1 MNHQQPLVSVISPAY
16 NHEKFIADCIE
27 SVLAQTYSNWE
38 MIIIDDGS
46 TDSTYSIA
54 CSYALR
60 DTRIRPFTQ
69 DNIGIFRLGESYN
82 FALGKSTGKYVA
94 VLECD
99 DVWMPDKLQIQVEE
113 LEKKSEC
120 ILSWG
125 QAYLSSIDL
134 SYNYYLA
141 PRNDTDEPL
150 FYNKPAG
157 IFLKKF
163 IYSTL
168 IPALTLVIRRDA
180 LIETGGFIQ
189 GFNLPLVDIPTT
201 LELLMKGEFA
211 YIPRPLGKWRIYPN
225 QVTKTYTGQMTTSYY
240 ALILSFMERFPGAFR
255 EHGLTRKII
264 DDHFRNRLVISYSR
278 SGRYK
283 LIRRDFKGARRDYIH
298 SITHYGCA
306 QPVWKL
312 RSAVGLFF
320 SFLHMDIEWL
330 ARLIGNESYKK
341 GYTRPSPEKRVEND
355 K

>member
-1 MNHQQPLVSVISPAY
+1 MNFPQPLVSIISPTY
-16 NHEKFIADCIE
+16 NHEKFISDCIE

-46 TDSTYSIA
+46 SDSTYSIA
-54 CSYALR
+54 CTFASK
-60 DTRIRPFTQ
+60 DNRIKPFTQ
-69 DNIGIFRLGESYN
+69 KNIGIFRLGESYN
-82 FALGKSTGKYVA
+82 FALKQCSGKYVA

-99 DVWMPDKLQIQVEE
+99 DVWMPEKLKIQIDDMEQ
-113 LEKKSEC
+113 KPHC

-141 PRNDTDEPL
+141 PRNDKDADL
-150 FYNKPAG
+150 FYNKPPG
-157 IFLKKF
+157 VFLRKF

-168 IPALTLVIRRDA
+168 IPALTIIIRRDV
-180 LIETGGFIQ
+180 LLSIGGFIQ

-201 LELLMKGEFA
+201 LELLMLGEFTF
-211 YIPRPLGKWRIYPN
+211 IDKPLGRWRIYPN

-240 ALILSFMERFPGAFR
+240 ALIQSFMKRFPEAFK
-255 EHGLTRKII
+255 EHGLTKEVI
-264 DDHFRNRLVISYSR
+264 DDHFRNRLVVSYSR

-283 LIRRDFKGARRDYIH
+283 LIRKDFKGARKDYLH
-298 SITHYGCA
+298 SITHYGFA

-312 RSAVGLFF
+312 RSAVGMFF
-320 SFLHMDIEWL
+320 SFFRMDIEWL
-330 ARLIGNESYKK
+330 ARFIGNESYKT
-341 GYTRPSPEKRVEND
+341 GYSNPVEKDLNR